1 MTYGVTGGE
10 HPPIYED
17 LLRERGDVV
26 AEAQKAAE
34 HTRHRAAEL
43 LGGQHAAQHHAPEGP
58 HAASQHHAAAQHH
71 APSQHHA
78 ASRA

>member
-1 MTYGVTGGE
+1 MTYSVADSE

-34 HTRHRAAEL
+34 HTQHRAAEL
-43 LGGQHAAQHHAPEGP
+43 LGGPYTARQHTG
-58 HAASQHHAAAQHH
+58 S
-71 APSQHHA
+71 PS
-78 ASRA
+78 